1 MRTIKKKTKKLER
14 IPTGI
19 PNLDTLIQSGFIRN
33 STNLVSGDAG
43 SGKTILAIQFLVHGI
58 TKCNEPGIYITFEE
72 KKEEF
77 YQTMLSLGWDLE
89 KLEKQGKFIF
99 LEYTPEQVKNVLV
112 EGGGTIETAISK
124 IKAKRVVIDSISSFA
139 LLYTDE
145 LKKQQAAL
153 NLFDLISK
161 WDCTALLT
169 AQGKPGGKNNGIS
182 TSLEFEVDSIIILY
196 HRKIK
201 GIRKRAIEILKM
213 RGTKIPE
220 KTFELII
227 NNRGISI
234 NTRKTIS
241 F

>member
-1 MRTIKKKTKKLER
+1 MKTKKKKLER

-19 PNLDTLIQSGFIRN
+19 PNLDKLVEGGFIKK

-43 SGKTILAIQFLVHGI
+43 SGKTIFAIQFLIQGI
-58 TKCNEPGIYITFEE
+58 TKSNEPGIYITFEE

-77 YQTMLSLGWDLE
+77 YQTMLSCGWDLE

-99 LEYTPEQVKNVLV
+99 LEYTPEQVKNVLL
-112 EGGGTIETAISK
+112 EGGGMIETAISK
-124 IKAKRVVIDSISSFA
+124 IKAKRLVIDSISSFA

-161 WDCTALLT
+161 WGCTALLT

-182 TSLEFEVDSIIILY
+182 TSLEFEVDSIILLY
-196 HRKIK
+196 HRKK
-201 GIRKRAIEILKM
+201 QGIRKRAIEILKM

-220 KTFELII
+220 KTFELAI
-227 NNRGISI
+227 NNKGIFI
-234 NTRKTIS
+234 NPRKTVS